1 MSTDPAPKRQ
11 NFPWLTQTSVKAV
24 PSTDL
29 ILAEVES
36 FLYFLAIKTKS
47 GEIVIA
53 CQDEDVAQESAAQA
67 SRCLALINDY
77 WGNTQEG
84 DPK

>member
-1 MSTDPAPKRQ
+1 MTTNPAPRKQ
-11 NFPWLTQTSVKAV
+11 NFPWLSQTSVKAV

-29 ILAEVES
+29 ILAEVEN
-36 FLYFLAIKTKS
+36 FLYFLAIKSKS

-53 CQDEDVAQESAAQA
+53 CLDEDLAQESAAQT

-84 DPK
+84 DPQ

>member
-1 MSTDPAPKRQ
+1 MTTNPAPRKQ
-11 NFPWLTQTSVKAV
+11 NFPWLSQTSVKAV

-29 ILAEVES
+29 ILAEVEN
-36 FLYFLAIKTKS
+36 FLYFLAIKSKS

-53 CQDEDVAQESAAQA
+53 CQDEGLAQESAAQA

-84 DPK
+84 DPQ

>member
-1 MSTDPAPKRQ
+1 MTTNPAPRKQ
-11 NFPWLTQTSVKAV
+11 NFPWLSQTSVKAV

-29 ILAEVES
+29 ILAEVEN
-36 FLYFLAIKTKS
+36 FLYFLAIKSKS

-53 CQDEDVAQESAAQA
+53 CQDEDLAQESAAQA
-67 SRCLALINDY
+67 SRCLALFNDY

-84 DPK
+84 DPQ